1 MWRAKAAMKSD
12 LEGQLV
18 EAIAGFAHDPLGFVR
33 FVYPWGEPGRELAAA
48 SGPRA
53 WQCALLAELG
63 RRLREG
69 RQLGLLLPALMARAS
84 GHGVGKS
91 TVAAWV
97 LHWALS
103 TMPDARV
110 ILTANTENQLRT
122 KSWPE
127 VAKWM
132 RLAINSHWFR
142 TTATA
147 VYSADVE
154 HERLWRA
161 DAIPW
166 SEENTEAFAGLHNK
180 GRRVVLL
187 FDEAS
192 AISDKIWEVSEGALT
207 DEDTEIVWLAFGNPT
222 RNTGRF
228 RECFGRFRHRW
239 DHAHIDAR
247 DVEGTNKTQIE
258 SWLRDYGED
267 SDFFR
272 VRVRGIFPHAGSL
285 QFIASDLVEAAV
297 SREVL
302 LVRDEPLIMG
312 VDVARFGDDA
322 SVIRFRR
329 GRDARTIPPIK
340 LRGADTMQLAARIA
354 DESAR
359 FRVDQIFIDG
369 GGVGGGVVDRCRQ
382 IGLRVTEVQFGAKS
396 DRAPVGQDR
405 AIGYANKRAEI
416 WASLR
421 DWLAGGAIDSDPE
434 LIADLTG
441 IEYGY
446 VLRDGLDAIQL
457 ERKEDMKRRGLASP
471 DDGDALALTFAY
483 PVIASSVAR
492 SRRAGRFY
500 KSDYSPY
507 AIRPDEIISG
517 DAPSPSAADRRD
529 IIWHSDRLQR
539 RAMGLPFE
547 AGNDDDDW

>member
-1 MWRAKAAMKSD
+1 MKSD
-12 LEGQLV
+12 LESQLV
-18 EAIAGFAHDPLGFVR
+18 DAIARFAHDPLGFVR
-33 FVYPWGEPGRELAAA
+33 FAYPWGEAGTELADAA
-48 SGPRA
+48 GPRA

-69 RQLGLLLPALMARAS
+69 RQLGLLLPILMARAS

-110 ILTANTENQLRT
+110 VLTANTDTQLRT

-132 RLAINSHWFR
+132 RLGINRHWFR
-142 TTATA
+142 ATATA
-147 VYSADVE
+147 VYSADTA

-166 SEENTEAFAGLHNK
+166 SDENTEAFAGLHNK

-239 DHAHIDAR
+239 DNAHIDAR
-247 DVEGTNKTQIE
+247 DVEGTNKTQIDG
-258 SWLRDYGED
+258 WLHDYGED

-302 LVRDEPLIMG
+302 LVRDEPLLMG

-416 WASLR
+416 WGAMAG
-421 DWLAGGAIDSDPE
+421 WLAGGAIDNDPE

-446 VLRDGLDAIQL
+446 VLRDGLDAVQL

-500 KSDYSPY
+500 RSDYSPY

-547 AGNDDDDW
+547 AGNDDDDRR